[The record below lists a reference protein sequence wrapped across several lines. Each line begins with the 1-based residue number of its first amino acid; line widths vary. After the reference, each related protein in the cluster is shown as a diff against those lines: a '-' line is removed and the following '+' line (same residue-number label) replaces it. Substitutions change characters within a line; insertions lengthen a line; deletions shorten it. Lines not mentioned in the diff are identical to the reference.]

1 MSKSNETENF
11 ERENKGDGDGDGSA
25 GSVGTQIGI
34 GLWRYFKKSDKGG
47 KCLMC
52 SDELKIS
59 QRSTKGLKIHLKTK
73 HNIDINSR
81 NDETGEKSLPV
92 IPKKKPKTLDSF
104 VIKENSMDKTI
115 SRMVC
120 KDGFTLSSF
129 CTSSDL
135 RDLFSKSGN
144 KLPNSPNTI
153 RSIVTNFS
161 NTVKADMIIEFER
174 LKKGKQRFSLTF
186 DEWTSQKNHRYLNI
200 NVHQKENHFNLG
212 LVRIQGSAT
221 AEHCISLVK
230 ERLASF
236 GLDLDTD
243 IIACTTDGASVMVK
257 VGKLLRCSQQLCFTH
272 GLQLV
277 VVDTLYKKSNSP
289 IPECPAASIAT
300 ESDNDDDDDMDANEQ
315 GVTVNINS
323 PPLEMTSTYDNL
335 LKKVRKVVKIFKRS
349 PTKNDVF
356 LQKYVKE
363 QEGPKKELALILD
376 CRTRWNSLLNMLERF
391 YNLKNCIDKAL
402 IDIES
407 EIKFS
412 DNEWFK
418 INDLIASLQPFK
430 LGVEA
435 LCRRESTLIT
445 ADTTFQFI
453 LDKLQ
458 QKNTVLSNQLTQS
471 LHERIKERRTN
482 LTGVLIYL
490 QNPKKYDQEAKN
502 TDRTQTFFMPKKA
515 AIRQEIKKILERV
528 STVEDDEMYA
538 GDVFENTSIAG
549 TSVTVTD
556 TASTLTLKEELEK
569 QLQQEKEIFKKRPDN
584 KQKDYE
590 KILKKE
596 MACFESDGI
605 RGEYLTLAY
614 EYIMTVQPTSVEAE
628 RAFSASGYIC
638 SSLRS
643 RLGDD
648 TINAICFLRAYFQKS
663 QS

>member
-1 MSKSNETENF
+1 MSKSIETENP
-11 ERENKGDGDGDGSA
+11 EKENKGDGDGDGDISQL
-25 GSVGTQIGI
+25 GK
-34 GLWRYFKKSDKGG
+34 GLWRYFKKNDKGG
-47 KCLMC
+47 KCLLC

-73 HNIDINSR
+73 HNIDIGSR
-81 NDETGEKSLPV
+81 NDDTGEESLPV
-92 IPKKKPKTLDSF
+92 AVVPKKKPKTMDSF
-104 VIKENSMDKTI
+104 LIKENPMDKMI

-129 CTSSDL
+129 CTSTDL
-135 RDLFSKSGN
+135 RNLFSKSGH

-153 RSIVTNFS
+153 RSIVTNFC

-212 LVRIQGSAT
+212 LVRIHGSAT

-243 IIACTTDGASVMVK
+243 IIAITTDGASVMVK
-257 VGKLLRCSQQLCFTH
+257 VGRLLRCSQQLCFTH

-277 VVDTLYKKSNSP
+277 VVDALYKKSNSS
-289 IPECPAASIAT
+289 ISECPAAAFTT
-300 ESDNDDDDDMDANEQ
+300 ESDNDDNDDMDANEQ

-323 PPLEMTSTYDNL
+323 LPLEMISTTYDDL

-412 DNEWFK
+412 DNEWFIIK
-418 INDLIASLQPFK
+418 DLIANLQPFK

-445 ADTTFQFI
+445 ADTTVQFI

-458 QKNTVLSNQLTQS
+458 QQNTVLSNQLSQT
-471 LHERIKERRTN
+471 LHERIQERRTD

-490 QNPKKYDQEAKN
+490 QNPKKYDEEAKN
-502 TDRTQTFFMPKKA
+502 TDRTYTFFMPRKV
-515 AIRQEIKKILERV
+515 AIRQEIKKIIERV
-528 STVEDDEMYA
+528 VVQDDETYA
-538 GDVFENTSIAG
+538 DDVFENTPIAG
-549 TSVTVTD
+549 TSATD
-556 TASTLTLKEELEK
+556 TDPTLTLKEELEK
-569 QLQQEKEIFKKRPDN
+569 QLQQEKEIFKKKPDN
-584 KQKDYE
+584 KQKDFE

-596 MACFESDGI
+596 MTFFESDGI

-614 EYIMTVQPTSVEAE
+614 EYILTVQPTSVEAE

-648 TINAICFLRAYFQKS
+648 TINAICFLRAYFQKLS
-663 QS
+663 P